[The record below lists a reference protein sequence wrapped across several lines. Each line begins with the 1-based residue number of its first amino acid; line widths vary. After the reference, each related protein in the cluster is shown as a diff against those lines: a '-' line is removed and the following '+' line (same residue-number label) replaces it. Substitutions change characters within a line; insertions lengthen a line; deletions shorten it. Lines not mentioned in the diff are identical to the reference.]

1 MLVYKTFFFLVYFQ
15 ALDWCPFQRN
25 VLASG
30 GGTADRHIRF
40 WNVATGNCLSSIDT
54 QSQVIHPLYPTIFS
68 KQIQIILTRRMFN
81 NQERIQLTVI
91 SFLLV
96 TLVYWI
102 RERIFTIPNDQE
114 ELCSTM
120 AT

>member
-1 MLVYKTFFFLVYFQ
+1 MVLSEMPYLIRKKIVSLQNIFFLVYFQ

-81 NQERIQLTVI
+81 NQERIQLSVI
-91 SFLLV
+91 SFLLI
-96 TLVYWI
+96 TLDYWI
-102 RERIFTIPNDQE
+102 RE
-114 ELCSTM
+114 
-120 AT
+120 